1 MTEVPPVATE
11 ARKKAPPPAI
21 GPTPKRAGA
30 YLTIAEMAAELGV
43 ATHVLRF
50 WESKF
55 PVLQPM
61 KASGGRRFYH
71 EEAAAVARHIQS
83 LLYQQKLTIKGAQAV
98 LAKQKPRQIAAQM
111 GLSSAMLQ
119 AELKAILQTLEG
131 REPEGRA

>member
-1 MTEVPPVATE
+1 MAPKP
-11 ARKKAPPPAI
+11 RKKAPPPAV
-21 GPTPKRAGA
+21 GPSLKRAGA

-55 PVLQPM
+55 PILQPM

-71 EEAAAVARHIQS
+71 EEAAAVARHIQQ
-83 LLYQQKLTIKGAQAV
+83 LLYGQKLTIQGAQAV

-111 GLSSAMLQ
+111 GLSPTTLA
-119 AELKAILQTLEG
+119 AELKAILRTLEG
-131 REPEGRA
+131 GPAAEERA

>member
-1 MTEVPPVATE
+1 MTEAPSVATE
-11 ARKKAPPPAI
+11 ARKKAPPPAV

-61 KASGGRRFYH
+61 KAPGGRRFYH
-71 EEAAAVARHIQS
+71 EEAAAVARHIQQ
-83 LLYQQKLTIKGAQAV
+83 LLYGQKLTIKGAQAV
-98 LAKQKPRQIAAQM
+98 LAKQKPRQIVAQV
-111 GLSSAMLQ
+111 GLSATAL
-119 AELKAILQTLEG
+119 ATELKAILQTLEG
-131 REPEGRA
+131 RDSAGRA